1 MIRGI
6 FIFVLLFL
14 IFFNN
19 PVYSIQLKRESL
31 ENYINKISIK
41 FSRTYCNTIQFGISE
56 EGALAF
62 SIGETIKEFKN
73 NKLNSSID
81 YYLVKNN
88 IVNNLENKC
97 QIFDFS
103 LVKLDDLKFD

>member
-31 ENYINKISIK
+31 ENYIK

-62 SIGETIKEFKN
+62 SIGETKKEFKN

-81 YYLVKNN
+81 YYLLKNN